1 MTLFTINSL
10 ILDNMSLAEKIAKS
24 KKKKLSHISYDELK
38 SAAYLG
44 LVRAAN
50 NYIPEEN
57 DNFPAYAVWRIIG
70 AVRDYL
76 RELSWGSR
84 FNPIK
89 IKDISSFEEYLLDE
103 DIKLEHFDELI
114 DKLPVINK
122 TVLKLYYQEE
132 MKIKDIADDL
142 QVHQS
147 RISQILSESRNK
159 LQTIWNIELCA
170 A

>member
-38 SAAYLG
+38 SAAYFG

-70 AVRDYL
+70 AVQDYL
-76 RELSWGSR
+76 RELAWGTR
-84 FNPIK
+84 FNPVK
-89 IKDISSFEEYLLDE
+89 MKDVFLEENLLDKDLQLE
-103 DIKLEHFDELI
+103 DFDELI
-114 DKLPVINK
+114 DKLPLINK
-122 TVLKLYYQEE
+122 TILKLYYQEE

-147 RISQILSESRNK
+147 RISQILTESKNK